1 MKISSFLF
9 AAFISIVSFVPYVQ
23 GNDTSKYKSLQEF
36 CIDRNKGTG
45 EICECVQATADK
57 IMSSKEQ
64 TIALALM
71 QGDSKA
77 VSQLAEKHDE
87 FMDKLSQVTN
97 GCTQDHH

>member
-23 GNDTSKYKSLQEF
+23 GNDTSKYESLKEF
-36 CIDRNKGTG
+36 CIDRKTDSREN
-45 EICECVQATADK
+45 CECGQATADK

-64 TIALALM
+64 AIALALM